1 MKDDV
6 TRKLLEHQASKFFGK
21 YRGTVTDNRDTLA
34 RGRLKVQI
42 PQVLGD
48 AEVWALPCVPY
59 AGKDVGFFAMP
70 KTGSMVWVEFE
81 AGDASF
87 PIWTGSTWALGDI
100 AADDASPDI
109 KFFKTDKFTL
119 RIDDAAGEI
128 IISNQGGSQ
137 IKLSSNEINI
147 KSSQV
152 TTEASGGKK
161 TELGSSSFSVNDG
174 ALEVT

>member
-6 TRKLLEHQASKFFGK
+6 AHKLLEHQASKFYGK
-21 YRGTVTDNRDTLA
+21 YRGTVTDNTDTLA

-42 PQVLGD
+42 PQVLGE

-70 KTGSMVWVEFE
+70 KVGTMVWIEFE
-81 AGDASF
+81 AGDSSY
-87 PIWTGSTWALGDI
+87 PIWTGTTWALGDI
-100 AADDASPDI
+100 AADDASPDV

-128 IISNQGGSQ
+128 VISNQGGSE
-137 IKLSSNEINI
+137 IKLGANEIHI
-147 KSSQV
+147 KSS
-152 TTEASGGKK
+152 TITSEAQGKK
-161 TELGSSSFSVNDG
+161 TELSSSSFSVNDG